1 MVVYFEMWYT
11 LYIYNLYF
19 LLWCYFVSLWGSTH
33 PRCFLPLIFRFL
45 IEVKRG
51 PWCSKGS
58 HLPVGCPQ
66 QRWGETPGPACS
78 QSTQPPQWHPFPP
91 WSISRQQAEVI
102 RTRRPC
108 SPGHHSF
115 SKLPSSLSRH
125 VCSGPIPLSCSL
137 FWSSSWVPS
146 GTMFSEGVSLSGT
159 ETVNISSDWKE
170 EKKKKSLLFIGL
182 GGQTKVKPTAKRI
195 GGGNLKMPQGS
206 PLRMT
211 IAFLPVTSWT
221 YFALLLPYWGHPIT
235 QPPPPHNI
243 PWSLVNA
250 WSEVNWKS
258 LSGIWLFVT
267 LWTIQSMG
275 FSRPD
280 YWCG

>member
-19 LLWCYFVSLWGSTH
+19 LLWCYFASLWGSTH
-33 PRCFLPLIFRFL
+33 PRCFFPLIFCFL

-58 HLPVGCPQ
+58 HLPIGPPQ
-66 QRWGETPGPACS
+66 QRWGETP
-78 QSTQPPQWHPFPP
+78 FPP
-91 WSISRQQAEVI
+91 RSISGQQAEVI

-115 SKLPSSLSRH
+115 SKLPSPLSRH

-170 EKKKKSLLFIGL
+170 EKKNPCHSLG
-182 GGQTKVKPTAKRI
+182 
-195 GGGNLKMPQGS
+195 
-206 PLRMT
+206 
-211 IAFLPVTSWT
+211 W
-221 YFALLLPYWGHPIT
+221 
-235 QPPPPHNI
+235 
-243 PWSLVNA
+243 
-250 WSEVNWKS
+250 EVR
-258 LSGIWLFVT
+258 
-267 LWTIQSMG
+267 Q
-275 FSRPD
+275 R
-280 YWCG
+280 